1 MDHMREFVYELQELL
16 AEVFWDDRV
25 EIIFASGII
34 GDDFFDDI
42 IINDTMWALGS
53 VSFVFIYLWFY
64 LGSFFLSF
72 IGVILIVLSFPITA
86 LFTEGIL

>member
-1 MDHMREFVYELQELL
+1 
-16 AEVFWDDRV
+16 V
-25 EIIFASGII
+25 EIIFASEII
-34 GDDFFDDI
+34 SDDFFDDL

-86 LFTEGIL
+86 LITEGIL

>member
-1 MDHMREFVYELQELL
+1 M
-16 AEVFWDDRV
+16 
-25 EIIFASGII
+25 EIIFASEII
-34 GDDFFDDI
+34 SDDFFDDL

-86 LFTEGIL
+86 LITEGIL

>member
-1 MDHMREFVYELQELL
+1 M
-16 AEVFWDDRV
+16 FWDQRV
-25 EIIFASGII
+25 EIIFASEII
-34 GDDFFDDI
+34 SDDFFDDL

-86 LFTEGIL
+86 LITEGIL